1 MKKPLPVG
9 VTSLL
14 LSTQED
20 VFLCCE
26 PNRTDMPIKLV
37 SNKNLEQ
44 GPGTGAM
51 RRSAY
56 EQARLDFQSRV
67 LHEGTSPLRNDQQQ
81 FSHADLLALVAVLPG
96 STRLVIVHLGLENGQ
111 LRYGFSFRA
120 GTERDGGLDYLEL
133 DHPTHLLFD
142 KEFVAITPEEWR
154 PFHDAYRASV
164 FIRRQNEPPV
174 LIDEA
179 DAKAVVLPW
188 DTEINE
194 MYRQTAS
201 TVTGRL
207 EMKISSVA
215 VLHDGSDSGHEGFRH
230 GVSFH
235 VVKKNLFSWE
245 DLLREDEDSVSV
257 YRHMAVDYGN
267 LCPPRCRRFER

>member
-1 MKKPLPVG
+1 
-9 VTSLL
+9 
-14 LSTQED
+14 
-20 VFLCCE
+20 
-26 PNRTDMPIKLV
+26 
-37 SNKNLEQ
+37 
-44 GPGTGAM
+44 
-51 RRSAY
+51 
-56 EQARLDFQSRV
+56 
-67 LHEGTSPLRNDQQQ
+67 
-81 FSHADLLALVAVLPG
+81 
-96 STRLVIVHLGLENGQ
+96 
-111 LRYGFSFRA
+111 
-120 GTERDGGLDYLEL
+120 
-133 DHPTHLLFD
+133 
-142 KEFVAITPEEWR
+142 
-154 PFHDAYRASV
+154 
-164 FIRRQNEPPV
+164 

-235 VVKKNLFSWE
+235 VVKHDRSSWE